1 MNARIRTLIVD
12 DEPLAREGLKHL
24 LQQDPDIEV
33 IGECG
38 DGVQAIEDILRTMPD
53 LVLLDIQMPEANG
66 FQVVEQ
72 VGADRMPLVVFVTA
86 YDEYAVRAFRVHA
99 FDYLLKPVDSGTF
112 SAVLR
117 TAKSH
122 LAERKTTTLAEKLAG
137 MLADLRGHTY
147 LDRIMVKYGGKIT
160 LVNTREI
167 DWIAAEGDYVEIHT
181 SGKKYLVREKIGD
194 LERRLDPTLFL
205 RIHRSTIVAL
215 SRIRELQPLFSGEY
229 AVILH
234 DGQRL
239 NLSRTHRDR
248 VFSALGRGPSGA
260 A

>member
-1 MNARIRTLIVD
+1 VNARIRTLIVD